1 MPKYRVKLLVQQTIS
16 GKAGSKKYVEL
27 INFRVESDIDKNYL
41 KYYDVLMDKNEVIK
55 HLKRLASKL
64 KARKYLVLE
73 DLRKIPGLE
82 YYMQYHFRG
91 FANALKAANLPSSKL
106 AAAMRITNEDLLNY
120 LRDLRKLFK
129 RNPKVWDFTDDN
141 ELYKKYSDYKISWSI
156 YKTRFG
162 GLRNAIKLIEK
173 DTPVSEPEIKVPE
186 TIMEGEDKAEF
197 QGGKGRYWGEAA
209 EIHVTAELLYRGFQA
224 ANIPVDVGLDI
235 LAVKDNN
242 TFYFQVKHKDTSI
255 LQPIKITK
263 SSFEKTGRGNVY
275 YVFVLLSNEKRDFL
289 IIPFHIVND
298 WIREGIAE
306 LSEDGYLIYI
316 KKREGKYYLKEKQ
329 LDYYLNNWK
338 LIK

>member
-1 MPKYRVKLLVQQTIS
+1 
-16 GKAGSKKYVEL
+16 
-27 INFRVESDIDKNYL
+27 
-41 KYYDVLMDKNEVIK
+41 MDKNEVLS
-55 HLKRLASKL
+55 HLKKLASGL
-64 KARKYLVLE
+64 KTKKYLTLD
-73 DLRKIPGLE
+73 DLRQIPRLE
-82 YYMQYHFRG
+82 YYMQFHYRG

-106 AAAMRITNEDLLNY
+106 AAAMRITNEELLDY
-120 LRDLRKLFK
+120 LRDLKTKLK

-162 GLRNAIKLIEK
+162 GLREAIKLIEK
-173 DTPVSEPEIKVPE
+173 DTIKTEEEIKVFDRNNDILEKP
-186 TIMEGEDKAEF
+186 DF
-197 QGGKGRYWGEAA
+197 LGGKGRYWGEAA

-242 TFYFQVKHKDTSI
+242 TFYFQVKHKDTSNN
-255 LQPIKITK
+255 QAIKITK

-275 YVFVLLSNEKRDFL
+275 YVFVLLSNDKRDFL

-298 WIREGIAE
+298 WIREDIAE
-306 LSEDGYLIYI
+306 ATEDGYMIHI
-316 KKREGKYYLKEKQ
+316 KVRDSKYYLKEKG
-329 LDYYLNNWK
+329 LDYYLNNWN

>member
-1 MPKYRVKLLVQQTIS
+1 
-16 GKAGSKKYVEL
+16 
-27 INFRVESDIDKNYL
+27 
-41 KYYDVLMDKNEVIK
+41 MDKNEVIS
-55 HLKRLASKL
+55 HLKKL
-64 KARKYLVLE
+64 SLELKKRDYLTLE
-73 DLRKIPGLE
+73 DLRKIPRLE
-82 YYMQYHFRG
+82 YYMQFHFRG

-106 AAAMRITNEDLLNY
+106 AAAMRITNEELLDY
-120 LRDLRKLFK
+120 LRDLRTKLK
-129 RNPKVWDFTDDN
+129 RSPKVWDFTDDT

-162 GLRNAIKLIEK
+162 GLREAIKLIEK
-173 DTPVSEPEIKVPE
+173 DKI
-186 TIMEGEDKAEF
+186 KAEEENKTLSDF
-197 QGGKGRYWGEAA
+197 LGGKSRYWGEAA

-242 TFYFQVKHKDTSI
+242 TFYFQVKHKDISNN
-255 LQPIKITK
+255 QAIKITK

-275 YVFVLLSNEKRDFL
+275 YVFVILSNSKRDFL

-306 LSEDGYLIYI
+306 ATEDGYYLIYI
-316 KKREGKYYLKEKQ
+316 KTKNDKYYLKEKN
-329 LDYYLNNWK
+329 LDYYLNNWE

>member
-1 MPKYRVKLLVQQTIS
+1 
-16 GKAGSKKYVEL
+16 
-27 INFRVESDIDKNYL
+27 
-41 KYYDVLMDKNEVIK
+41 MDKNEVIS
-55 HLKRLASKL
+55 HLKKLASEL
-64 KARKYLVLE
+64 KTRKYLILD
-73 DLRKIPGLE
+73 DLRKIPKLE
-82 YYMQYHFRG
+82 FYMQFHYRG

-106 AAAMRITNEDLLNY
+106 AAAMRITNEELLDY
-120 LRDLRKLFK
+120 LRDLKTKLK

-162 GLRNAIKLIEK
+162 GLREAIKLIEK
-173 DTPVSEPEIKVPE
+173 DTTKKEDE
-186 TIMEGEDKAEF
+186 TKDLIEKTNF
-197 QGGKGRYWGEAA
+197 LGGKGRYWGEAA

-224 ANIPVDVGLDI
+224 ANIPVDEGLDI

-242 TFYFQVKHKDTSI
+242 TFYFQVKHKDTGNN
-255 LQPIKITK
+255 QAIKITK

-275 YVFVLLSNEKRDFL
+275 YVFVLLSNDKRDFL

-306 LSEDGYLIYI
+306 ATEDGYMIYI
-316 KKREGKYYLKEKQ
+316 KVRDSKYYLKEKG
-329 LDYYLNNWK
+329 LDYYLNNWD

>member
-1 MPKYRVKLLVQQTIS
+1 MLV
-16 GKAGSKKYVEL
+16 
-27 INFRVESDIDKNYL
+27 DK
-41 KYYDVLMDKNEVIK
+41 DEVIE
-55 HLKRLASKL
+55 HLKKL
-64 KARKYLVLE
+64 SLGLKTRDYLTLD
-73 DLRKIPGLE
+73 DLRKIPRLE
-82 YYMQYHFRG
+82 YYMQFHFRG

-106 AAAMRITNEDLLNY
+106 AAAMRITNEELLSY
-120 LRDLRKLFK
+120 LRDLRAKLN
-129 RNPKVWDFTDDN
+129 RNPKVWDFTDDI

-162 GLRNAIKLIEK
+162 GLREAIKLIEK
-173 DTPVSEPEIKVPE
+173 DKIVRE
-186 TIMEGEDKAEF
+186 EDNKILPDF
-197 QGGKGRYWGEAA
+197 LWGKGRYWGEAA

-242 TFYFQVKHKDTSI
+242 TFYFQVKHKDISNN
-255 LQPIKITK
+255 QAIKITK

-275 YVFVLLSNEKRDFL
+275 YVFVILSNSKRDFL

-306 LSEDGYLIYI
+306 ATEDGYYLIYI
-316 KKREGKYYLKEKQ
+316 KTKGSKYFLKEKD
-329 LDYYLNNWK
+329 LDYYLNNWD